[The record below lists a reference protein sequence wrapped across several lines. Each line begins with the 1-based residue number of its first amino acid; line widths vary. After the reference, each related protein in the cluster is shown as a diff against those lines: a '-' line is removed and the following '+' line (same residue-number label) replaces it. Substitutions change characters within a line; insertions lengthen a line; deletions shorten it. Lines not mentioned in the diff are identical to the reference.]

1 MDSILSIRTRIKK
14 QVRERRKSMKLSQLE
29 LSQRSGVSFG
39 SIKRFESTG
48 EISLT
53 SLLKI
58 AVVLGCEADF
68 NALFSR
74 KFYQSLEDV
83 INEAK

>member
-1 MDSILSIRTRIKK
+1 MDSMLSIRDRIKK
-14 QVRERRKSMKLSQLE
+14 QVREQRKFMKLSQLE
-29 LSQRSGVSFG
+29 LSQHSGVSFG

-58 AVVLGCEADF
+58 AMVLGCETDF

-83 INEAK
+83 INETK